1 MNILLMTDKL
11 ITGGAENYFCKL
23 ENNLHYE
30 DFKIYTAAGDGEL
43 YESLTR
49 KENFILL
56 SRWNHLRNIYYLRN
70 EICKRKIELIH
81 ANSLRMVLY
90 AFLLQKFIKKDENCL
105 YETQCNDIRKENANA
120 FSVFHE

>member
-30 DFKIYTAAGDGEL
+30 DFKIYTVAGDGEL

-90 AFLLQKFIKKDENCL
+90 AFLLQKFIKK
-105 YETQCNDIRKENANA
+105 R
-120 FSVFHE
+120 